1 MDWMGI
7 GVLVIG
13 IAFAVLVIILIKPL
27 RKLGNVLDD
36 VEKTTNQLPDVLDTI
51 TKQTSEVMHSG
62 NVAIQNV
69 NGQVEKL
76 NPLFTIIED
85 TGQATRQLTLT
96 ALEKTNA
103 LKAQTTTA
111 TSFTRREK
119 YEGIYGII
127 SFIFFLSQRK
137 KEIKKV
143 TEDL

>member
-13 IAFAVLVIILIKPL
+13 IAFAVLVIILIKPV
-27 RKLGNVLDD
+27 RKLGDVLEG
-36 VEKTTNQLPDVLDTI
+36 VEKTTNKLPDMLDDL

-62 NVAIQNV
+62 NSTIRNV
-69 NGQVEKL
+69 NGHIQKL
-76 NPLFTIIED
+76 NPLFEIVED
-85 TGQATRQLTLT
+85 TGQATRQLTLS
-96 ALEKTNA
+96 ALEKTNT
-103 LKAQTTTA
+103 LKAQTSSAA
-111 TSFTRREK
+111 TFTRKEK

-143 TEDL
+143 TEEL

>member
-27 RKLGNVLDD
+27 RKLGNVLDG
-36 VEKTTNQLPDVLDTI
+36 VEKTTNQLPDALDTI

-62 NVAIQNV
+62 NATIQSV

-76 NPLFTIIED
+76 NPLFNIIED
-85 TGQATRQLTLT
+85 TGQATRQLTLS

-103 LKAQTTTA
+103 LKAQTATA

-127 SFIFFLSQRK
+127 SFIFFLSQRR